1 MFTTNKIE
9 SETSTYYVENGVLFA
24 TYKEG
29 VDVKLKHVEANFL
42 LRKEIQQDKKMLV
55 FADVQEVWQISDRA
69 RAFAAKKQVSD
80 LTKAMAVITGY
91 SIPIRLL
98 GNFFIKFEKPAYPT
112 KLFKSKEKALAW
124 LDTFR

>member
-9 SETSTYYVENGVLFA
+9 SETSVFYIDKGILHTV
-24 TYKEG
+24 YKEG
-29 VDVKLKHVEANFL
+29 VDVKLKHAEANIE
-42 LRKEIQQDKKMLV
+42 LRKKIQKDEKMLV
-55 FADVQEVWQISDRA
+55 FADVQGVWQFSDQA
-69 RAFAAKKQVSD
+69 RAFAAEKQVND
-80 LTKAMAVITGY
+80 LTEAMAVITGY
-91 SIPIRLL
+91 SIPLRLL